1 MKKFSIFLMAVLA
14 LGFTACN
21 DETTATPQFNPQEQV
36 MEADGVAVAIPE
48 ATTSAVN
55 LNTYASEP
63 GLVPVLDV
71 TKIENFPAYYELKGV
86 MQYSDKA
93 DFSTYREVNLVT
105 EGHNLFAPTQAWEDA
120 HLSLYSKN
128 PRETTSYVRFL
139 LYGVN
144 GTSAVRLGGEGG
156 VYFAAHELK
165 VTPLEATVPVEDT
178 YYLVVDG
185 VQNTMNPTNPA
196 DVYDP
201 PTFSLAIDVPEDGVA
216 FTVKS
221 KSGKVYGQDGDK
233 ENGLALNGSAITISE
248 QGPHLIT
255 VNMEEMTYTVTLA
268 LDKIYAG
275 ASVNARD
282 AFELTTSDYVNYS
295 GFVGTRGTTMRM
307 FDVTGTPTM
316 YWCQAYDGDEPV
328 AGKLA
333 LVTKVDELKNI
344 VLDVKGCQ
352 WVTANLNALTYKVT
366 HISYWGITG
375 TVNGWNEK
383 DPIMM
388 TTSDRYSMVWTV
400 NDVNLAD
407 GDEFKFTTSSG
418 WDVNIGCAVAG
429 DDSALAEHGE
439 NIVWSHGTG
448 TFDITLDLSKVP
460 YTMTYT
466 KK

>member
-1 MKKFSIFLMAVLA
+1 MAVLA

-48 ATTSAVN
+48 ATATSVN
-55 LNTYASEP
+55 FNNFVSEP

-86 MQYSDKA
+86 MQYSKDA
-93 DFSTYREVNLVT
+93 NFATYKEVNLVT
-105 EGHNLFAPTQAWEDA
+105 EGTSLFAPTEAWEDA
-120 HLSLYSKN
+120 HLALYSKN

-165 VTPLEATVPVEDT
+165 VTPLEAKVPIEDS
-178 YYLVVDG
+178 YYIIVDG
-185 VQNTMNPTNPA
+185 VESQMNATNPD
-196 DVYDP
+196 DVYAP
-201 PTFSLAIDVPEDGVA
+201 PTFSLAVDVPADGVT
-216 FTVKS
+216 FTIKS
-221 KSGKVYGQDGDK
+221 KSGKVYGQAGDK
-233 ENGLALNGSAITISE
+233 EDGLALNGQAIKITD
-248 QGPHLIT
+248 QGPHLVI

-268 LDKIYAG
+268 LAQIYAG
-275 ASVNARD
+275 AATNSAY
-282 AFELTTSDYVNYS
+282 ELATTDYVNYR
-295 GFVGTRGTTMRM
+295 GFVGLRGTSMRM
-307 FDVTGTPTM
+307 FDKTSGTTM
-316 YWCQAYDGDEPV
+316 YWCQAYDGEDPIP
-328 AGKLA
+328 GQLA
-333 LVTKVDELKNI
+333 LVTKLEDVKNL
-344 VLDVKGCQ
+344 VADVKGCQ
-352 WVTANLNALTYKVT
+352 WVTANLSALTYSIT
-366 HISYWGITG
+366 HIDFWGITG
-375 TVNGWNEK
+375 SINGWNEK
-383 DPIMM
+383 EPMMM
-388 TTSDRYSMVWTV
+388 TTSDRFSMIWTIK
-400 NDVNLAD
+400 DVNLAD
-407 GDEFKFTTSSG
+407 GDEFKFTTNGS
-418 WDVNIGCAVAG
+418 WDINIGCAVAG